1 MWQLHNL
8 AMKIFPSS
16 HPKWRIRTIFSKL
29 INKGLRLILKLGLC
43 SFLYTFLLDLIP
55 FSPAE
60 CLPSSITNG
69 GVMQKNKKNSVI
81 NQFPNK
87 TFINVWQ
94 LQLTSGAQSGAQSQ
108 RQFPFSVYKQNIHFD
123 FGVQPYSSALTGG
136 CQTVLACRW
145 MNQSS
150 E

>member
-29 INKGLRLILKLGLC
+29 INNGLRLILKLGLC

-60 CLPSSITNG
+60 WRSNA
-69 GVMQKNKKNSVI
+69 KKKKKTSVI

-87 TFINVWQ
+87 TFINLWQ

-108 RQFPFSVYKQNIHFD
+108 RQFPFSVYKQTIHFD
-123 FGVQPYSSALTGG
+123 FGV
-136 CQTVLACRW
+136 
-145 MNQSS
+145 
-150 E
+150 